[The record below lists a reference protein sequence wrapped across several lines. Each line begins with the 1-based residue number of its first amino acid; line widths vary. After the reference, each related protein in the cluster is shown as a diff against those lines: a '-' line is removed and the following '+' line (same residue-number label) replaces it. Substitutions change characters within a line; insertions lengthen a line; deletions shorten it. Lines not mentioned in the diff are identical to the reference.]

1 MLNKICT
8 IIFVAILILLTLS
21 MLATALNVV
30 NMVIARGII
39 WILIL
44 LAIVVGVILPEI
56 KDY

>member
-8 IIFVAILILLTLS
+8 IIFVVILILLTLS
-21 MLATALNVV
+21 MLAMALNVV
-30 NMVIARGII
+30 NMVIARGVI

>member
-8 IIFVAILILLTLS
+8 IIFIAMLILLTLS
-21 MLATALNVV
+21 MLATALNIV
-30 NMVIARGII
+30 NMIVARGII
-39 WILIL
+39 WTSIL